1 MSVFNLATG
10 VRPMATASKA
20 SIVAFTLLLV
30 VPLLA
35 SADDKTEEVIK
46 LVKQLR
52 DKDEFVRLKAAKA
65 LGKLGADAKDALPA
79 LTDALKDEDADV
91 RAVAKQAVATIS
103 DALDTTKKKDSL
115 AKLERHLNASKDADE
130 AVRMKAAGG
139 LAKCLS
145 DTDEIIRLKAAQGLA
160 EMGLDAKGTLPD
172 LATASKDTDEA
183 VRKMAKR
190 AIEKIN
196 AAIDAQKAEQL
207 SATVAPLVTALKD
220 KDVKKRLG
228 AAEKLGSMGA
238 DAKEARELLVE
249 MMLDSNAAI
258 RVGAADALEK
268 IDSKLHGYVVTI
280 IIGQDKDHAIT
291 GIKSLG
297 TDGKAALPALAYF
310 FKANRAH
317 FGQLYTAHVFF
328 DTLVTVGGDDKRVGS
343 VFQDALTGAPPNQNV
358 TNVWSHVRNTAC
370 EFVNKS
376 KMAAKDKTAALVI
389 ATRDGVSCHAA
400 VTALGEIGPDAEA
413 ALPTLKQ
420 LKQSQNDI
428 IRTAATEAVG
438 KIDK

>member
-1 MSVFNLATG
+1 
-10 VRPMATASKA
+10 MATASKA
-20 SIVAFTLLLV
+20 SILAFTLFLV

-79 LTDALKDEDADV
+79 LTDTLKDEDADV
-91 RAVAKQAVATIS
+91 RAVAKQAIATIS

-115 AKLERHLNASKDADE
+115 ANLEKNLKASKDSDE
-130 AVRMKAAGG
+130 AVRLKAAGG
-139 LAKCLS
+139 LAKCLT
-145 DTDEIIRLKAAQGLA
+145 DTDDIIRLKAAQGLA

-172 LATASKDTDEA
+172 LATASKDADEA

-207 SATVAPLVTALKD
+207 SATMAPLVTALKD
-220 KDVKKRLG
+220 KDAKKRLA
-228 AAEKLGSMGA
+228 AAEKLGAMGA
-238 DAKEARELLVE
+238 DAKEARESLVE

-258 RVGAADALEK
+258 RIGAADALEK
-268 IDSKLHGYVVTI
+268 IDPKLHGHVVTI
-280 IIGQDKDHAIT
+280 IIGQDKDRAV
-291 GIKSLG
+291 LG
-297 TDGKAALPALAYF
+297 VKLLGADGKAALPVLAYF
-310 FKANRAH
+310 FKTNRAN
-317 FGQLYTAHVFF
+317 FGRHHETRTFF

-343 VFQDALTGAPPNQNV
+343 IFQDALTGAPPNQN
-358 TNVWSHVRNTAC
+358 NAYAWSEVRTTAC

-376 KMAAKDKTAALVI
+376 KMAAKDKTAALVV
-389 ATRDGVSCHAA
+389 ATRDAASCLAA

-413 ALPTLKQ
+413 AIPTLKQ
-420 LKQSQNDI
+420 LKQSQNDML
-428 IRTAATEAVG
+428 RAAATEALG